1 MIDPQLRNKLTKEES
16 LTAAE
21 ALQLDAMLEGSKS
34 TQTVVASLEDP
45 ALSLAWRSSLNE
57 KMLKHS
63 QRRRA
68 TKWWGFASSAAVAAA
83 SLYAIIAIL
92 PTSSPSELTTNPRYV
107 TTAPNRTEGALY
119 RVHNESVVQA
129 SLGVTMPSDSGSSP
143 FDWSTIESL

>member
-16 LTAAE
+16 LSAAE
-21 ALQLDAMLEGSKS
+21 ALQLDAMLEQSKP
-34 TQTVVASLEDP
+34 TQTVIASLDDP

-57 KMLKHS
+57 KMLKQS

-83 SLYAIIAIL
+83 SIYAFVAIL
-92 PTSSPSELTTNPRYV
+92 PTSNPTDLAAKEHYV
-107 TTAPNRTEGALY
+107 TSTPSRTEGALY